1 MEVREA
7 AAAARSAIEQA
18 FADEQIQDVGLE
30 EFSYDDAYGEWRITI
45 GFRRPWRAMTEAKPS
60 LRYLRPDRSYKLV
73 RVRDRDGSIR
83 SVTDRMLTPVE

>member
-7 AAAARSAIEQA
+7 AAVARAAIEQA

-30 EFSYDDAYGEWRITI
+30 EFSYDEPDGEWRITI
-45 GFRRPWRAMTEAKPS
+45 GFRRPWRAMTEVKSS

-73 RVRDRDGSIR
+73 RVRDRDGSIQ
-83 SVTDRMLTPVE
+83 SVTDRMLTQAE